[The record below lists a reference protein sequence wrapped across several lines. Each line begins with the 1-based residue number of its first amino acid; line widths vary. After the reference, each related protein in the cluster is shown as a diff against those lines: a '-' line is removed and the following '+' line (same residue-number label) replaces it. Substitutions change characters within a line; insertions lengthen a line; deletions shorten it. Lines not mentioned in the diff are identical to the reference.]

1 MILITKLKIFIAKY
15 LLIFIGIFKNIDIN
29 EFTRK
34 GIRWHTPL
42 NDIVGLSLYLL
53 GSFEKHNIK
62 KVSKYINNETTVIDI
77 GANIG
82 TFTIGLLKRCP
93 EKIEKI
99 ISYEPEKNNYKNLKK
114 NIKENNLEFKSEV
127 FNKFVG
133 LGNLD
138 KITSNYPLIHKGP
151 KVQNIYYGIK
161 GDYEGVPS
169 SNLNEINFHENKN
182 YFIKI
187 DVDGYESEVMSVI
200 NKKLK
205 FRPII
210 LIEINKALMDEG
222 EVEFLV
228 EIFEKN
234 NYKFVYFGKQFSPK
248 IIMKDFRKIGLDLIA
263 VPV

>member
-1 MILITKLKIFIAKY
+1 VILITKLKIFIAKY
-15 LLIFIGIFKNIDIN
+15 LLIFISFFKNIDIN

-34 GIRWHTPL
+34 GIKWHTPL

-62 KVSKYINNETTVIDI
+62 KVSKYINDETTVIDI

-99 ISYEPEKNNYKNLKK
+99 ISYEPEKNNYNNLKK
-114 NIKENNLEFKSEV
+114 NIKENNLESKSEV

-133 LGNLD
+133 LGNID
-138 KITSNYPLIHKGP
+138 KITSNYPLIHTGP
-151 KVQNIYYGIK
+151 KVQNIFHGLK
-161 GDYEGVPS
+161 GDYKGVQF
-169 SNLNEINFHENKN
+169 SNLNEINFNENKN

-187 DVDGYESEVMSVI
+187 DVDGYEAEVMSVI

-205 FRPII
+205 FRPTI
-210 LIEINKALMDEG
+210 LIEVNKILMDEA
-222 EVEFLV
+222 EIEYLV

-234 NYKFVYFGKQFSPK
+234 NYKFVYFGKKLSSK
-248 IIMKDFRKIGLDLIA
+248 IIIKDPRQIGLDLIA